1 MKKCILIGA
10 LAALMLF
17 AFTACE
23 PQATYK
29 VPTGLTISTTK
40 TAYLVGETLD
50 VASFTGTVRYS
61 DGSSD
66 KLSGS
71 ELSLAFAKSNTTGKI
86 EAGANTVT
94 ATYGGVTGT
103 EVTVVSATTTVYGYA
118 AKNAVITGVPE
129 VVARST
135 SAGGEQDVALE
146 NPTVTVDVNGE
157 SRTLAANEYVLSA
170 KADTSGTV
178 GEDASVTFTLSVYGQ
193 SVTDITTTAK
203 VEIGAYTAEVTD
215 KVATQLVVEVAKETP
230 AKPYIARGLFDK
242 SVVTVWTANA
252 AGQKL
257 ENVTS
262 DAEIKLT
269 TPLTGITGLKDG
281 VERFSAT
288 AGSNAL
294 TVTYDLVDEFGKITP
309 LSNTTASITTRADY
323 ATAISGK
330 KTDASVGL
338 ASGAAISPDDFT
350 FTVTAWKSGIQVDIK
365 DYSSSSYTG
374 ITTVESSAR
383 WSADPVNAPVE
394 TDARQDITIEFSYT
408 PAVDYTDLVSSV
420 EVGAFVPAKS

>member
-71 ELSLAFAKSNTTGKI
+71 ELSLAFGESNTTGKI
-86 EAGANTVT
+86 EADANTVT

-103 EVTVVSATTTVYGYA
+103 EVTVVGATTTVYGYE
-118 AKNAVITGVPE
+118 AKKAVITGVPE

-135 SAGGEQDVALE
+135 SNGGEQDVALE

-170 KADTSGTV
+170 KADTSGIV

-215 KVATQLVVEVAKETP
+215 KVATQLIVEVAKETP

-252 AGQKL
+252 TGQKL

-269 TPLTGITGLKDG
+269 TPLAGITGLKDG

-309 LSNTTASITTRADY
+309 LSNTTATITTRADY

-330 KTDASVGL
+330 KNTTDALTGE
-338 ASGAAISPDDFT
+338 ASISATDFT
-350 FTVTAWKSGIQVDIK
+350 FTVTSWKSGIQTDIEN
-365 DYSSSSYTG
+365 YLTSSYTAIDSVQTG
-374 ITTVESSAR
+374 ATWT
-383 WSADPVNAPVE
+383 ADPTNAPAA
-394 TDARQDITIEFSYT
+394 TDAQQNITSEFSYT
-408 PAVDYTDLVSSV
+408 PTVDYTDLVSTV
-420 EVGAFVPAKS
+420 EVPATVAAKS

>member
-71 ELSLAFAKSNTTGKI
+71 ELSLAFGESNTTGKI
-86 EAGANTVT
+86 EANANTVT

-103 EVTVVSATTTVYGYA
+103 EVTVVSATTTVYGYE

-135 SAGGEQDVALE
+135 SDGDEQDVVLE

-170 KADTSGTV
+170 KVDTSGTV

-193 SVTDITTTAK
+193 LVTDITTTAK

-215 KVATQLVVEVAKETP
+215 KVAKQLVVEVAKETP

-281 VERFSAT
+281 VERFSET

-309 LSNTTASITTRADY
+309 LSNTTATITTRADY

-330 KTDASVGL
+330 KNTADALTGG
-338 ASGAAISPDDFT
+338 ASIAVSDFT
-350 FTVTAWKSGIQVDIK
+350 FTVTSWKSGIQTDIEN
-365 DYSSSSYTG
+365 YLTSSYTT
-374 ITTVESSAR
+374 ITSVQTGAT
-383 WSADPVNAPVE
+383 WTADPANAPAA
-394 TDARQDITIEFSYT
+394 TDAQQNITIEFSYAPT
-408 PAVDYTDLVSSV
+408 VNYTDLVSTV
-420 EVGAFVPAKS
+420 EVPATVAAKS

>member
-1 MKKCILIGA
+1 MKKSILIGA

-71 ELSLAFAKSNTTGKI
+71 ELSLAFEPSNATGKI
-86 EAGANTVT
+86 EADANTVT
-94 ATYGGVTGT
+94 ATYGGATGT
-103 EVTVVSATTTVYGYA
+103 EVTVVEATTTVYGYE
-118 AKNAVITGVPE
+118 AKKAVITGVPE

-135 SAGGEQDVALE
+135 STGGEQDVALE

-170 KADTSGTV
+170 KANTSGTV
-178 GEDASVTFTLSVYGQ
+178 GEDASVTFTLSVYDQ
-193 SVTDITTTAK
+193 LVTDITTTAK

-215 KVATQLVVEVAKETP
+215 KVATQLIVEVAKETP

-330 KTDASVGL
+330 KNTTDALTGG
-338 ASGAAISPDDFT
+338 ASISATDFT
-350 FTVTAWKSGIQVDIK
+350 FTVTSWKSGIQTDIEN
-365 DYSSSSYTG
+365 YLTSSYTA
-374 ITTVESSAR
+374 ITSVQTGAT
-383 WSADPVNAPVE
+383 WTADPTNAPAA
-394 TDARQDITIEFSYT
+394 TDAQQNITIEFSYT
-408 PAVDYTDLVSSV
+408 PTVDYTDLVSTV
-420 EVGAFVPAKS
+420 EVPATVAAKS

>member
-71 ELSLAFAKSNTTGKI
+71 ELSLAFESSNTTGKI
-86 EAGANTVT
+86 EADANTVT
-94 ATYGGVTGT
+94 ATYGGATGT
-103 EVTVVSATTTVYGYA
+103 EVTVVGATTTVYGYE
-118 AKNAVITGVPE
+118 AKKAVITGVPE

-135 SAGGEQDVALE
+135 SVGGEQDVALE

-193 SVTDITTTAK
+193 PVTDITTTAK

-215 KVATQLVVEVAKETP
+215 KVATQLIVEVAKETP

-281 VERFSAT
+281 VERFSET

-330 KTDASVGL
+330 KNTADALTGE
-338 ASGAAISPDDFT
+338 ASISATDFT
-350 FTVTAWKSGIQVDIK
+350 FTVTSWKSGIQTDIEN
-365 DYSSSSYTG
+365 YLTSSYTA
-374 ITTVESSAR
+374 ITSVQTGAT
-383 WSADPVNAPVE
+383 WTADPTNAPAA
-394 TDARQDITIEFSYT
+394 TDAQQNITIEFSYT
-408 PAVDYTDLVSSV
+408 PTVDYTDLVSTV
-420 EVGAFVPAKS
+420 EVSATVAAKS